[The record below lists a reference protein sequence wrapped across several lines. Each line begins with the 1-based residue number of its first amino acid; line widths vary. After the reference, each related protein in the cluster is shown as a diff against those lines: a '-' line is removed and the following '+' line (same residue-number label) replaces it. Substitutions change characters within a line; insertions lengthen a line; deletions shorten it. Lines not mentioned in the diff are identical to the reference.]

1 MKEEVKEFPWVAKVD
16 QFINN
21 LDMTDTKFLL
31 KFFKTEIDSALHE
44 LYRAERE
51 CIESNDNIT
60 LYKKYVNK
68 FVNNIGIEFEVS
80 NLKTTDYRSN
90 KIRPI
95 FSLRISNDRN
105 NIYIKFN
112 GSGEDEYLTMD
123 EWSSIYN
130 ALRINLINH
139 KRLLN
144 YSAYRKELEVKDDD
158 ETTSI
163 IIDEGELPK
172 VEDISKDLEV
182 KEDE

>member
-1 MKEEVKEFPWVAKVD
+1 MK
-16 QFINN
+16 
-21 LDMTDTKFLL
+21 KF
-31 KFFKTEIDSALHE
+31 
-44 LYRAERE
+44 ER
-51 CIESNDNIT
+51 S
-60 LYKKYVNK
+60 
-68 FVNNIGIEFEVS
+68 
-80 NLKTTDYRSN
+80 
-90 KIRPI
+90 IR
-95 FSLRISNDRN
+95 

-144 YSAYRKELEVKDDD
+144 YTAYRKELEVKDDD